1 MEYSNEKQ
9 EIEKSN
15 RDAIEQ
21 IKNEIEQICENKTE
35 QEKEIQMFRVQLLE
49 KEQLFERE
57 KEKKNDLERQATHK
71 YQEYTH

>member
-1 MEYSNEKQ
+1 LQENVNFLKNEVERLGMEYSNEKQ

-35 QEKEIQMFRVQLLE
+35 QEKEIQMFRV
-49 KEQLFERE
+49 
-57 KEKKNDLERQATHK
+57 
-71 YQEYTH
+71 